1 MNRRTG
7 NRWTGNRRTGNR
19 RMRKRRTGLQKDN
32 EGRKDKEQVNRKLSE
47 SFELG
52 NRRTE
57 NIRAYMYCNTC
68 IYIGKWSKIWGN
80 CPWKR
85 LRHILS
91 KPG

>member
-57 NIRAYMYCNTC
+57 NIRAYTVTC
-68 IYIGKWSKIWGN
+68 AF
-80 CPWKR
+80 
-85 LRHILS
+85 ILENGRKS
-91 KPG
+91 RETVPRRDYVIF